1 MYEFLGYRVE
11 HVMTTSVITV
21 APDATLGEAESLFAA
36 HDFNLLPVVRGDRMR
51 GILTKLDL
59 LRAFDFSTESIVP
72 HYEEIMARPVS
83 AVANPTVVTL
93 PRDYPLTRVIDRM
106 VETRWRSFP
115 VVEGERLVGVV
126 SRSDVLLA
134 LRRAASGE
142 RAD

>member
-1 MYEFLGYRVE
+1 
-11 HVMTTSVITV
+11 
-21 APDATLGEAESLFAA
+21 
-36 HDFNLLPVVRGDRMR
+36 
-51 GILTKLDL
+51 
-59 LRAFDFSTESIVP
+59 
-72 HYEEIMARPVS
+72 
-83 AVANPTVVTL
+83 VVTL

-134 LRRAASGE
+134 LRRAASGQ

>member
-1 MYEFLGYRVE
+1 
-11 HVMTTSVITV
+11 
-21 APDATLGEAESLFAA
+21 
-36 HDFNLLPVVRGDRMR
+36 
-51 GILTKLDL
+51 

-83 AVANPTVVTL
+83 AVANETVVTL